1 MRVCNESGYMGDKD
15 SRVFVWLGYDESC
28 ERNRLTGI
36 GARGVP
42 IIARMRGR

>member
-1 MRVCNESGYMGDKD
+1 MRVCNESGYMDGKD
-15 SRVFVWLGYDESC
+15 SRVFVWLGYESC
-28 ERNRLTGI
+28 ERNRLTRI

>member
-1 MRVCNESGYMGDKD
+1 VTGVDYMGCES
-15 SRVFVWLGYDESC
+15 SRVLVWLGYESC